1 MAWARSGLLRMKLPT
16 RWLDQTVM
24 ATAALVAAAT
34 PLWADYVTD
43 PTMCGQDPFATQ
55 EIGLRLDASSMWAI
69 EYYCEWAPA
78 IDFGS
83 QEVQVML
90 GHCGEPGA
98 IFPTA
103 FAALIDPAM
112 PNQINIYADQTGDP
126 VVFYDCG

>member
-1 MAWARSGLLRMKLPT
+1 M
-16 RWLDQTVM
+16 
-24 ATAALVAAAT
+24 
-34 PLWADYVTD
+34 
-43 PTMCGQDPFATQ
+43 
-55 EIGLRLDASSMWAI
+55 RLDASGMWAI

>member
-1 MAWARSGLLRMKLPT
+1 M
-16 RWLDQTVM
+16 
-24 ATAALVAAAT
+24 AAAS
-34 PLWADYVTD
+34 PLCADYVTD
-43 PTMCGQDPFATQ
+43 PVMCGKEPIDTQ
-55 EIGLRLDASSMWAI
+55 EIGMRLDASGMWAI